1 MLGEKKLI
9 ISLIEL
15 FCSNKI
21 LLYMEIKRE
30 KKVMSKNVLKLFQ
43 RVNFQKI
50 LYTYSIWYNVLSV
63 ILLYIYKLWNICD
76 GFYIFIV
83 EIGWVVFHRRIL
95 QFNINIWHQNFRN
108 ENCEM
113 INFNCFL
120 LLKKIIKN
128 LIKISKNIGKYQG
141 YVITGLI

>member
-30 KKVMSKNVLKLFQ
+30 KKVMTKNVLKLFQ

-50 LYTYSIWYNVLSV
+50 LYTYSI
-63 ILLYIYKLWNICD
+63 
-76 GFYIFIV
+76 
-83 EIGWVVFHRRIL
+83 
-95 QFNINIWHQNFRN
+95 
-108 ENCEM
+108 
-113 INFNCFL
+113 
-120 LLKKIIKN
+120 
-128 LIKISKNIGKYQG
+128 
-141 YVITGLI
+141 